1 MEYIRTSFSYMW
13 NIISAGSFIDI
24 IDIAIVA
31 FVFYYVY
38 KFVRERRAGKLAVG
52 ILILLLV
59 LLLSEIL
66 EMHALG
72 FILTNIFQVG
82 IIALIILFQPELRSA
97 LEKVGA
103 EPLRGLRN
111 ISENKAGTDV
121 QTTAMIGEITQAVCD
136 MSLDKT
142 GALIV
147 IERSTKLGDIIK
159 SGTVVNANVNS
170 FLIRNI
176 FFNKAP
182 LHDGAMIIKDGRI
195 FSAGCFLPLS
205 TNDDIIKDL
214 GTRHRAAI
222 GMSENSD
229 AVIIVVSE
237 ETGSISIAFEGQLKR
252 NYSYNTLKTELC
264 HLLLP
269 EDETAKQQKKAVLPL
284 FGKKDD
290 KSDK

>member
-1 MEYIRTSFSYMW
+1 MW